1 MVFVANKSYSY
12 ACNESPIVVYNTG
25 GRILFSRPNK
35 SRKLVVFNLP
45 HDTAVKTS
53 NRLVRVS
60 KKKQRVPTFEEL
72 FRMYPKQNNYKL
84 PKKGQLKIVYGVN
97 KNKASIYPT
106 KHLIFCD
113 KNLFSSLP
121 LPSVKFILFHEIGH
135 YFYEDEDLTD
145 LYATVCMLKNGYS
158 YYDCLQTQLNYFGR
172 NKANL
177 QRVLFIY
184 NKLKNYENR

>member
-1 MVFVANKSYSY
+1 MVFVANKNYSY
-12 ACNESPIVVYNTG
+12 ACNESPVVVYNTG

-45 HDTAVKTS
+45 DNTAVKTQ
-53 NRLVRVS
+53 NRLIRVS
-60 KKKQRVPTFEEL
+60 KNKNRVPSFDEL
-72 FRMYPKQNNYKL
+72 FRMYPKQNSYTL
-84 PKKGQLKIVYGVN
+84 PKKGELKIVLGVN
-97 KNKASIYPT
+97 RNKASIYPT
-106 KHLIFCD
+106 RHTIICD
-113 KNLFSSLP
+113 KNLFATMP
-121 LPSVKFILFHEIGH
+121 LPSIKFILFHEIGH

-145 LYATVCMLKNGYS
+145 LFATVCMLKNGYS